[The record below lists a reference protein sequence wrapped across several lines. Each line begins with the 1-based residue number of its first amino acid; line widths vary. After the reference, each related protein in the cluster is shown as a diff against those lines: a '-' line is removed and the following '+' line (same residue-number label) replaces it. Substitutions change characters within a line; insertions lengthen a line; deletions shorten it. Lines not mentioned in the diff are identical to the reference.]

1 MVLKDN
7 KEKINQLPLPW
18 LKKMSPEEHSNLKR
32 TKMLQ
37 WDKKLLKSKDLS
49 LMPDLEERELINKIK
64 LEDGK
69 ELLNKELNIL
79 N

>member
-18 LKKMSPEEHSNLKR
+18 LKKMLPEEHSNLKR
-32 TKMLQ
+32 MKLLH